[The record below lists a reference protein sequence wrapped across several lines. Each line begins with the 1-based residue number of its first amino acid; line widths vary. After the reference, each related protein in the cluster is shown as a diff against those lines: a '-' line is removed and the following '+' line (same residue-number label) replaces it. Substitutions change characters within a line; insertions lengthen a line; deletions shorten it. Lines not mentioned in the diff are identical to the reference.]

1 MVTMKTDCTKK
12 SGAAESSLDISADE
26 LCAMSRRNFLVM
38 GAAATAGIYLAGGEA
53 AARQTGRSDKS
64 PGNTVAKSLSLLGD
78 VDIYF
83 PGDERYGSF
92 LEGLFSREAGH
103 KKPSAIVCPKKH
115 EDITR
120 FVEIAV
126 HDKLKFTVCGGG
138 LSSLSVQTDMICLAL
153 NVFYNK
159 VEALDR
165 DGRTFVKACGGAKV
179 GDIVAILKNHGR
191 HIPVGVSPM
200 PGLGLVMRGGIGY
213 LSRSE
218 GLTCD
223 HISQVN
229 FITARGDKF
238 LLDAD
243 CAQQDLWNAVRGAA
257 PRFGIVSEVYLDTVP
272 GTKVT
277 VSRLTADI
285 GLLNGWLENADKLQD
300 SVSASFVLGSD
311 SVKHMNPVFYGYLV
325 HQGSNENALTELSS
339 ARESVTGETKFTWLE
354 EAHAVDYAL
363 MPPFDVPVRD
373 SGDLEGEL
381 VPVVKS
387 YLVKNRVVKRMGD
400 VFLNAIRTAPNQFC
414 RIDFQHMGGEVRRI
428 KNGSVF
434 SGRDADWNVVVTGF
448 YYAGSSSEDMEK
460 AAAWVKRIMHRIN
473 AAVVGVYSVEIKKNT
488 PGTKHE
494 LRMAFHEKLS
504 LLHNLA
510 RKYDP
515 YNLLSNY
522 PL

>member
-1 MVTMKTDCTKK
+1 MKTDCTKK

-26 LCAMSRRNFLVM
+26 FCAMSRRNFLVM
-38 GAAATAGIYLAGGEA
+38 GAAATAGVYLAGSEA
-53 AARQTGRSDKS
+53 VARQSGRTDKS
-64 PGNTVAKSLSLLGD
+64 PGNTVANSLSLLKD

-92 LEGLFSREAGH
+92 LEGLFSREAGQ

-115 EDITR
+115 EDIMR

-159 VEALDR
+159 VEVLDR
-165 DGRTFVKACGGAKV
+165 DGCTIVKACGGAKV

-200 PGLGLVMRGGIGY
+200 PGLGLVMRGGIGH

-229 FITARGDKF
+229 FVTACGDNF
-238 LLDAD
+238 LLDAN
-243 CAQQDLWNAVRGAA
+243 CARQYLWNAVRGAA

-277 VSRLTADI
+277 VSRLTADT
-285 GLLNGWLENADKLQD
+285 GMLNGWMENADKLQD

-325 HQGSNENALTELSS
+325 HQGSNENALAELSS
-339 ARESVTGETKFTWLE
+339 AQKNMTGDAKLSWLE
-354 EAHAVDYAL
+354 EAHVVDYAQ
-363 MPPFDVPVRD
+363 MPPFDVPLRD
-373 SGDLEGEL
+373 SGELGGEMI
-381 VPVVKS
+381 PVVKS
-387 YLVKNRVVKRMGD
+387 YLVKNRVVKRMGE
-400 VFLNAIRTAPNQFC
+400 VLLNAIRTAPNQFC

-448 YYAGSSSEDMEK
+448 YYAHSLPDEVEK
-460 AAAWVKRIMHRIN
+460 TTAWVKNIMHRIN
-473 AAVVGVYSVEIKKNT
+473 AAIVGVYSVEIKKDT
-488 PGTKHE
+488 PETKHE
-494 LRMAFHEKLS
+494 LEMAFRNKLS
-504 LLHNLA
+504 LLHRLA
-510 RKYDP
+510 AKYDP
-515 YNLLSNY
+515 YNLLSHY